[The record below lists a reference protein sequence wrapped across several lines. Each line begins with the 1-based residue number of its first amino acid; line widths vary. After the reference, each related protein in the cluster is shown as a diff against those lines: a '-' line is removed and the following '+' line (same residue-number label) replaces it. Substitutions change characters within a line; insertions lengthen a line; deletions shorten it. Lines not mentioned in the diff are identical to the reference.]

1 MSARRGGAI
10 ALLVGAQLVLAAL
23 LYSGAFEVCRQL
35 LGTLRRDIGYGVQL
49 QHSLYLF
56 AALALFNAIWLMSC
70 RSRRSGLTGCC
81 VCLSLWTLYW
91 VNLFTSMPLRSLL
104 MVTVGVLVLALPAC
118 LLALR
123 FRPPG

>member
-1 MSARRGGAI
+1 MNARRGGVI
-10 ALLVGAQLVLAAL
+10 VLLVGAQLVLAAL
-23 LYSGAFEVCRQL
+23 LYSGALEVCRQL

-70 RSRRSGLTGCC
+70 RSRRSGLAGCC
-81 VCLSLWTLYW
+81 ACLSLWTLYW

-104 MVTVGVLVLALPAC
+104 VVTVGVLVLALPAC

-123 FRPPG
+123 FRSPG

>member
-23 LYSGAFEVCRQL
+23 LYSGAFEACRQL

-56 AALALFNAIWLMSC
+56 TALALFNAIWLMSC
-70 RSRRSGLTGCC
+70 RNRRSGLAGCC

-104 MVTVGVLVLALPAC
+104 VVTVGVLVLALPAC

-123 FRPPG
+123 FRSPG

>member
-10 ALLVGAQLVLAAL
+10 ALLVSAQLVLAAL
-23 LYSGAFEVCRQL
+23 LYSGAFELCRQL

-70 RSRRSGLTGCC
+70 RSRRSGLAGCC

-104 MVTVGVLVLALPAC
+104 VVTVGVLVLALPAC

-123 FRPPG
+123 FRSPG

>member
-10 ALLVGAQLVLAAL
+10 VLLVGAQLVLAAL
-23 LYSGAFEVCRQL
+23 LYSGAFEACRQL

-70 RSRRSGLTGCC
+70 RSRRSGLAGCC
-81 VCLSLWTLYW
+81 ACLSLWTLYW
-91 VNLFTSMPLRSLL
+91 GNLFTSMPLRSLL
-104 MVTVGVLVLALPAC
+104 VVTVGVLVLALPAC
-118 LLALR
+118 LLVLR